1 MKKFNLFA
9 LVSLI
14 LALSTVLSGCAA
26 NKDNDLRL
34 YKLGVTG
41 TDFEVW
47 EDVSSRLEK
56 DSIKL
61 EIISFSDY
69 VKPNQALAEGEIDLN
84 AFQTVNYFE
93 KFVENH
99 QLDLSILGYS
109 IVAPMGVYSE
119 KIKDLSE
126 LGEKFIVAIPNDES
140 NGGRAIRFLELL
152 GYIKVN
158 PDAGLAPTILDI
170 SEYLTDITIVEM
182 VATQIPR
189 SLADVDF
196 AIINNGVAYE
206 AGLTIADD
214 AIIYEDP
221 EEPHMINYWNIVCCR
236 TGDLEKDDYK
246 KIIAEYNNDATRQ
259 KLIEKFG
266 GQQIPVF

>member
-9 LVSLI
+9 IIVLV
-14 LALSTVLSGCAA
+14 LSTLLSGCSA
-26 NKDNDLRL
+26 KKEELRV
-34 YKLGVTG
+34 YKVGVTG

-47 EDVSSRLEK
+47 EDVSQRLEK
-56 DSIKL
+56 NGIKL

-69 VKPNQALAEGEIDLN
+69 VKPNQALAENEIDLN

-93 KFVENH
+93 NFITNH
-99 QLDLSILGYS
+99 KLDLSILGYS

-119 KIKDLSE
+119 KITDLSQV
-126 LGEKFIVAIPNDES
+126 GDKITVAIPNDES

-158 PDAGLAPTILDI
+158 PDAGLSPNLLDVT
-170 SEYLTDITIVEM
+170 EHLTDITIIEM

-214 AIIYEDP
+214 AIIYEDYT
-221 EEPHMINYWNIVCCR
+221 EPHMINYWNVVCCR
-236 TGDLEKDDYK
+236 AEDLEKVDYK
-246 KIIAEYNNDATRQ
+246 TIIAEYNSDATRQ
-259 KLIEKFG
+259 KLIDKFG

>member
-1 MKKFNLFA
+1 MKKFNLA
-9 LVSLI
+9 AIAIVI
-14 LALSTVLSGCAA
+14 LTLSAVLGGCSSK
-26 NKDNDLRL
+26 KDELRV

-56 DSIKL
+56 SGIKL
-61 EIISFSDY
+61 EVISFSDY

-93 KFVENH
+93 NFITNH
-99 QLDLSILGYS
+99 NLDLSIMGYS

-119 KIKDLSE
+119 KITDLSQ
-126 LGEKFIVAIPNDES
+126 LGEKITVAIPNDES
-140 NGGRAIRFLELL
+140 NGGRAIRFLETL
-152 GYIKVN
+152 GFIIVN
-158 PDAGLAPTILDI
+158 PDAGLSPNLLDVT
-170 SEYLTDITIVEM
+170 EYLTDITIVEM

-214 AIIYEDP
+214 AIIYENPD
-221 EEPHMINYWNIVCCR
+221 EPHMKNYWNIVCCR

-246 KIIAEYNNDATRQ
+246 TIIAEYNTDATRN

>member
-1 MKKFNLFA
+1 MKKFNLLA
-9 LVSLI
+9 IAIIILSLS
-14 LALSTVLSGCAA
+14 AVFSSCSAKEEEFRV
-26 NKDNDLRL
+26 
-34 YKLGVTG
+34 YKLGVNG

-47 EDVSSRLEK
+47 EDVSSRLESK
-56 DSIKL
+56 GIKL

-69 VKPNQALAEGEIDLN
+69 VKPNQALAENEIDLN

-99 QLDLSILGYS
+99 NLDLSILGYS

-119 KIKDLSE
+119 KITDLAQA
-126 LGEKFIVAIPNDES
+126 GEKVTVAIPNDES
-140 NGGRAIRFLELL
+140 NGGRAIRFLETL
-152 GYIKVN
+152 GYIRVSIN
-158 PDAGLAPTILDI
+158 AGLTPTLFDI
-170 SEYLTDITIVEM
+170 EEYLADITIVEM

-214 AIIYEDP
+214 ALIYEDP
-221 EEPHMINYWNIVCCR
+221 DEAHMKNYWNVVCCR
-236 TGDLEKDDYK
+236 TADLEKTDYK
-246 KIIAEYNNDATRQ
+246 TIIAEYNNDATRQ
-259 KLIEKFG
+259 KLTEKYG